1 MITVLAGGTGSA
13 KLVRGLAAHVS
24 PDDLTV
30 IVNIG
35 DNILLHGLYIC
46 PDVDT
51 ILYALAGVLDKS
63 RGWGFKND
71 TFNFLEQASKYG
83 LEDWFKLGD
92 KDLAIHIARTEMM
105 KAGLTLSEVTQQ
117 LAKHLKVHQKLLPAS
132 DEHIETRIQTP
143 EGDMHL
149 QEFWVKRKGT
159 PNVLGVSYRGPENP
173 QPAPDVV
180 EAIHDADKV
189 VICPANPVTSIGPIL
204 HIPSIREVLTKVRSH
219 VVAVSPIVN
228 NRPVSGPAGKFL
240 RGIGTEVSPA
250 GVAQIY
256 SGFTGRLLVDETD
269 RAAIDK
275 IEEIGVEGIA
285 TDILMKDEAAE
296 RQLAQFIID
305 L

>member
-51 ILYALAGVLDKS
+51 ILYALAGVLDKP
-63 RGWGFKND
+63 RGWGFKDD
-71 TFNFLEQASKYG
+71 TFNFLEQGSKYG

-105 KAGLTLSEVTQQ
+105 KAGLTLGEVTQQ
-117 LAKHLKVHQKLLPAS
+117 IAKHLKVYQKVLPAS
-132 DEHIETRIQTP
+132 DEHIETRILTP

-159 PNVLGVSYRGPENP
+159 PNVLGVSYRGSENP
-173 QPAPDVV
+173 QPASGVV
-180 EAIHDADKV
+180 KAIHDADKV

-204 HIPSIREVLTKVRSH
+204 HIPSIREVLTKVRSR

-228 NRPVSGPAGKFL
+228 NRPISGPAGKFL
-240 RGIGTEVSPA
+240 RGIGAEVSPV

-256 SGFTGRLLVDETD
+256 SGFAGRLLVDETD
-269 RAAIDK
+269 RAAIDS

-285 TDILMKDEAAE
+285 ANILMRDESAE
-296 RQLAQFIID
+296 RQLAQFIISI
-305 L
+305 

>member
-13 KLVRGLAAHVS
+13 KLVRGLAANV
-24 PDDLTV
+24 PPEDLTV
-30 IVNIG
+30 IANIG
-35 DNILLHGLYIC
+35 DNILLQGLYIC

-51 ILYALAGVLDKS
+51 TLYALAGVLDKS
-63 RGWGFKND
+63 RGWGFKDD
-71 TFNFLEQASKYG
+71 TFSFLEQASKYG

-92 KDLAIHIARTEMM
+92 RDLAIHIARTEMM
-105 KAGLTLSEVTQQ
+105 KAGLTLSEVTQKI
-117 LAKHLKVHQKLLPAS
+117 AEHLKVRQKVLPAS

-143 EGDMHL
+143 KGDMHL
-149 QEFWVKRKGT
+149 QEFWVKLKGA
-159 PNVLGVSYRGPENP
+159 PDVLGVRYRGPENP
-173 QPAPDVV
+173 QPAPKVV

-204 HIPSIREVLTKVRSH
+204 HIPGIREILTQVRSR

-240 RGIGTEVSPA
+240 RGVGAEVSPV
-250 GVAQIY
+250 GVAQLY

-269 RAAIDK
+269 RTAIDK
-275 IEEIGVEGIA
+275 IEDIGMEGIA
-285 TDILMKDEAAE
+285 TEILMRDEVAE
-296 RQLAQFIID
+296 RRVAQFIID